1 MSDLT
6 TQLLIAA
13 AQADKEGRHLY
24 AALMRLA
31 SKSVEDWSYRLNL
44 STVAVADLARDFGVR
59 ERPDVD
65 NLIRY
70 LGCVSD
76 QPPEIDR
83 QSVDKPPRENDPGA
97 RAGITQGGAH
107 V

>member
-1 MSDLT
+1 MSLLS
-6 TQLLIAA
+6 TQLILAA

-76 QPPEIDR
+76 QPPEIGH
-83 QSVDKPPRENDPGA
+83 SADKPPRENDPGA